1 MDSRLYK
8 LVCCI
13 IAPMIFIACSD
24 TPYKHGENGD
34 EVILTLTARSVDAV
48 KAEESVAENTMH
60 TLRIVIA
67 SRNRAGYWT
76 IEHNRLEIFGGTGVR
91 ISDEMEFPVEG
102 SSDKRIYLIANESQ
116 VKKLPTGDDLSSVR
130 IDLSDDDL
138 YKPDGNGLAPIDNVI
153 CTTLQDESVAEKGV
167 PMSAMY
173 EVRMEKTPQTIALYV
188 VRAWSKITFTYINET
203 TRVPLEGEPVAARK
217 RRIKLLGWSVEE
229 LADRSYLMP
238 HVNRN
243 ASGAFTVVD
252 SELKTVK
259 ELDEDWIDWMVKE
272 AEKGENK
279 ESYEWLTDYSIPD
292 EAGHSL
298 YSFWYDTEKD
308 APSAPVIF
316 PKGDEAR
323 RPDTYNSN
331 AIYISESKNDAWY
344 DAAGH
349 NEGLGVQQYRL
360 TVVTNELAY
369 DLTDSPENWKA
380 ASYTAVLPNLSSLFR
395 NTHVNVR
402 ITFKGEGNFAIYAEI
417 QPWKTSA
424 PVTGELV
431 PETKTK

>member
-1 MDSRLYK
+1 
-8 LVCCI
+8 
-13 IAPMIFIACSD
+13 MIFIACSD

-67 SRNRAGYWT
+67 SRNRAGYWN

-217 RRIKLLGWSVEE
+217 RRIKL
-229 LADRSYLMP
+229 
-238 HVNRN
+238 
-243 ASGAFTVVD
+243 
-252 SELKTVK
+252 
-259 ELDEDWIDWMVKE
+259 
-272 AEKGENK
+272 
-279 ESYEWLTDYSIPD
+279 
-292 EAGHSL
+292 
-298 YSFWYDTEKD
+298 
-308 APSAPVIF
+308 
-316 PKGDEAR
+316 
-323 RPDTYNSN
+323 
-331 AIYISESKNDAWY
+331 
-344 DAAGH
+344 
-349 NEGLGVQQYRL
+349 
-360 TVVTNELAY
+360 
-369 DLTDSPENWKA
+369 
-380 ASYTAVLPNLSSLFR
+380 
-395 NTHVNVR
+395 
-402 ITFKGEGNFAIYAEI
+402 
-417 QPWKTSA
+417 
-424 PVTGELV
+424 
-431 PETKTK
+431 

>member
-24 TPYKHGENGD
+24 TPYGYGD
-34 EVILTLTARSVDAV
+34 NRDDVILTLTASSVDAV

-67 SRNRAGYWT
+67 SRNGAGYWN
-76 IEHNRLEIFGGTGVR
+76 IEHNRLEIFDGTGVR
-91 ISDEMEFPVEG
+91 ISNEMKFPVKG

-116 VKKLPTGDDLSSVR
+116 VKKLPADEALSATG
-130 IDLSDDDL
+130 INLSDNDL
-138 YKPDGNGLAPIDNVI
+138 YKPDGNGLAPIDNVV
-153 CTTLQDESVAEKGV
+153 CATLQDESVAEKGV

-173 EVRMEKTPQTIALYV
+173 EVRMEKTPQTAVLHV
-188 VRAWSKITFTYINET
+188 VRAWSKITFSYTNET
-203 TRVPLEGEPVAARK
+203 TRVPLEGEPVAAKK
-217 RRIKLLGWSVEE
+217 RRIKLLGWSVEK
-229 LADRSYLMP
+229 LADCVYLMP

-252 SELKTVK
+252 SELKAVK
-259 ELDEDWIDWMVKE
+259 ELDKGWIDWMVKE
-272 AEKGENK
+272 AEKGDAK
-279 ESYEWLTDYSIPD
+279 ADYEWLTDYSVPD
-292 EAGHSL
+292 ESDHSL
-298 YSFWYDTEKD
+298 YSFWYDTEKN

-316 PKGDEAR
+316 PKGDGAGR
-323 RPDTYNSN
+323 LDTYNSN
-331 AIYISESKNDAWY
+331 AVYISESKNDAWY
-344 DAAGH
+344 GAAGH
-349 NEGLGVQQYRL
+349 DADLGLQQYRL
-360 TVVTNELAY
+360 TVVTNELDY